1 MEFVNLCQNYDAQ
14 KVAAY
19 KAMQESEIKKY
30 LEFVL
35 SLVKDQKIIDK
46 ITTNF
51 NNIVVYIL
59 DKMSTEVPRNF
70 YGKNSPIKI
79 ARAAAFVREQIKNEA
94 NGVVFDTVTKGIGLR
109 IQEKNQGAAFHELN
123 HAIAGDP
130 VAIQEEGA
138 LYKDGMVVAKLNLAQ
153 DKYEAL
159 TGNLINESLTDA
171 ISYHYYKQNNKRYAD
186 DKGNIIPYRT
196 AYDSVRLFS
205 TILLG
210 ENLSNQKLLNAYF
223 GSVEDL
229 KLFVQEFDSVV
240 NQPNISFKEIL
251 KNSFEY
257 KDNVGSITFSDA
269 QLIRLACIYRANMCK
284 TIEQLEKEEQ
294 FIKSVGIDI
303 EEKHI
308 KSIFEN
314 VHSQLATESFNL

>member
-14 KVAAY
+14 KVESY
-19 KAMQESEIKKY
+19 KAVQESEIRQY

-35 SLVKDQKIIDK
+35 SLIKEQRIKDK

-59 DKMSTEVPRNF
+59 DKMTTEVPRNF
-70 YGKNSPIKI
+70 YGKNRPTKI
-79 ARAAAFVREQIKNEA
+79 PRAAAFVREQIKNEA
-94 NGVVFDTVTKGIGLR
+94 NGVVFDTIIKGIGLR

-123 HAIAGDP
+123 HAIAGDS

-138 LYKDGMVVAKLNLAQ
+138 LFKGGMKVAKLNLAQ
-153 DKYEAL
+153 DKYEEL
-159 TGNLINESLTDA
+159 TGNLIDESLTDA
-171 ISYHYYKQNNKRYAD
+171 IAYHYYKQNNKRYTD

-210 ENLSNQKLLNAYF
+210 ENLSNQNLLNAYF

-229 KLFVQEFDSVV
+229 KLFVQEFDRVV

-251 KNSFEY
+251 KNNFDLPNLGGGIS
-257 KDNVGSITFSDA
+257 FSDA
-269 QLIRLACIYRANMCK
+269 QLIRLACIYRVNLCT
-284 TIEQLEKEEQ
+284 TIDQLEKEER
-294 FIKSVGIDI
+294 FIKSVGVDI
-303 EEKHI
+303 EEEHI
-308 KSIFEN
+308 KSILEN
-314 VHSQLATESFNL
+314 ARSQLANKSFNL